1 MLPSLYRLGLGWRV
15 EVQLVGDLTKKKSTI
30 SRICVELIGLERM
43 AATQNS
49 PTRGSGWKC

>member
-1 MLPSLYRLGLGWRV
+1 MYRLGLGWRV

-30 SRICVELIGLERM
+30 SRTCVELVGLECM
-43 AATQNS
+43 ITTQNS